1 MLIEIPALFSASEVD
16 ATVATLLDQPWVD
29 GKVTAG
35 QRSAMAKNNRQL
47 SEDAPVAIRMGE
59 QILSRL
65 SDNALFMSA
74 ALPKKIYPPL
84 FNRYSGGEAF
94 DWHIDNAIRGL
105 KGVRERVRTDISATL
120 FLADPASY
128 DGGELVIR
136 DTFGEHAVK
145 LPAGH
150 LLIYPGSSLHKINP
164 VTRGERS
171 VKLPAGHLVLYPGSS
186 VHRVNPVTRGER
198 LAAFFW
204 IESLVREDSQRS
216 LLLDMDVAIQRLT
229 TQQADDESLLQLS
242 GVYHNLLRR
251 WSDV

>member
-1 MLIEIPALFSASEVD
+1 MLIEIPALLSASEVE
-16 ATVATLLDQPWVD
+16 TIVATLLDQPWVD

-47 SEDAPVAIRMGE
+47 SENSPMALRIGE
-59 QILSRL
+59 QILARL

-74 ALPKKIYPPL
+74 ALPKRIYPPL

-94 DWHIDNAIRGL
+94 DWHIDNAIRGI

-164 VTRGERS
+164 VTRGERIAS
-171 VKLPAGHLVLYPGSS
+171 
-186 VHRVNPVTRGER
+186 
-198 LAAFFW
+198 FFW
-204 IESLVREDSQRS
+204 IESLVREDSQRQ
-216 LLLDMDVAIQRLT
+216 LLLDMDVAIQTLT
-229 TQQADDESLLQLS
+229 AQDADHHALLQLS
-242 GVYHNLLRR
+242 GAYHNLLRR
-251 WSDV
+251 WSDG

>member
-1 MLIEIPALFSASEVD
+1 M
-16 ATVATLLDQPWVD
+16 
-29 GKVTAG
+29 
-35 QRSAMAKNNRQL
+35 
-47 SEDAPVAIRMGE
+47 
-59 QILSRL
+59 
-65 SDNALFMSA
+65 
-74 ALPKKIYPPL
+74 
-84 FNRYSGGEAF
+84 
-94 DWHIDNAIRGL
+94 
-105 KGVRERVRTDISATL
+105 
-120 FLADPASY
+120 
-128 DGGELVIR
+128 IR
-136 DTFGEHAVK
+136 DTF
-145 LPAGH
+145 
-150 LLIYPGSSLHKINP
+150 
-164 VTRGERS
+164 GERS

>member
-1 MLIEIPALFSASEVD
+1 MLIEIPALLSASEVD
-16 ATVATLLDQPWVD
+16 TTVTALLDQPWVD

-47 SEDAPVAIRMGE
+47 TEDSPMALRIGE
-59 QILSRL
+59 QILARL

-74 ALPKKIYPPL
+74 ALPKRIYPPL

-94 DWHIDNAIRGL
+94 DWHIDNAIRGI

-164 VTRGERS
+164 VTRGERIAS
-171 VKLPAGHLVLYPGSS
+171 
-186 VHRVNPVTRGER
+186 
-198 LAAFFW
+198 FFW
-204 IESLVREDSQRS
+204 IESLVREDSQRQ
-216 LLLDMDVAIQRLT
+216 LLLDMDVAIQTLT
-229 TQQADDESLLQLS
+229 AQNADHHALLQLS
-242 GVYHNLLRR
+242 GAYHNLLRR

>member
-1 MLIEIPALFSASEVD
+1 MMIEIPALLSAEEVEV
-16 ATVATLLDQPWVD
+16 AVATLLDQPWVD

-35 QRSAMAKNNRQL
+35 KRSARAKNNRQL
-47 SEDAPVAIRMGE
+47 AEDAPVAIRLGE

-164 VTRGERS
+164 VTRGERIAS
-171 VKLPAGHLVLYPGSS
+171 
-186 VHRVNPVTRGER
+186 
-198 LAAFFW
+198 FFW
-204 IESLVREDSQRS
+204 IESLVREDSQRQ

-229 TQQADDESLLQLS
+229 AQHADDHALLQLS
-242 GVYHNLLRR
+242 GAYHNLLRR

>member
-1 MLIEIPALFSASEVD
+1 MLIEIPALLSASEVET
-16 ATVATLLDQPWVD
+16 TVVTLLDQPWVD

-47 SEDAPVAIRMGE
+47 SEESPVALRIGE
-59 QILSRL
+59 QILARL

-74 ALPKKIYPPL
+74 ALPKRIYPPL

-94 DWHIDNAIRGL
+94 DWHIDNAIRGI

-164 VTRGERS
+164 VTRGERIAS
-171 VKLPAGHLVLYPGSS
+171 
-186 VHRVNPVTRGER
+186 
-198 LAAFFW
+198 FFW
-204 IESLVREDSQRS
+204 IESLVREDSQRQ
-216 LLLDMDVAIQRLT
+216 LLLDMDVAIQTLSA
-229 TQQADDESLLQLS
+229 QDAAPHALLQLS
-242 GVYHNLLRR
+242 GAYHNLLRR

>member
-1 MLIEIPALFSASEVD
+1 MLIEIPALLSASEVET
-16 ATVATLLDQPWVD
+16 TVDTLLDQPWVD

-47 SEDAPVAIRMGE
+47 SEDSPVAIRLGE

-164 VTRGERS
+164 VTRGERIAS
-171 VKLPAGHLVLYPGSS
+171 
-186 VHRVNPVTRGER
+186 
-198 LAAFFW
+198 FFW
-204 IESLVREDSQRS
+204 IESLVREDSQRQ
-216 LLLDMDVAIQRLT
+216 LLLDMDVAIQTLT
-229 TQQADDESLLQLS
+229 AQDADHHALLQLS
-242 GVYHNLLRR
+242 GAYHNLLRR

>member
-1 MLIEIPALFSASEVD
+1 MIEIPGLLSAEEV
-16 ATVATLLDQPWVD
+16 AVAVATLLDQPWVD

-47 SEDAPVAIRMGE
+47 SEDAPVAIRLGE

-164 VTRGERS
+164 VTRGERIAS
-171 VKLPAGHLVLYPGSS
+171 
-186 VHRVNPVTRGER
+186 
-198 LAAFFW
+198 FFW
-204 IESLVREDSQRS
+204 IESLVREDSQRQ

-229 TQQADDESLLQLS
+229 AQHADDHALLQLS
-242 GVYHNLLRR
+242 GAYHNLLRR

>member
-1 MLIEIPALFSASEVD
+1 MLIEIPALLDAAEVAS
-16 ATVATLLDQPWVD
+16 TVATLLAQPWVD

-35 QRSAMAKNNRQL
+35 QRSALAKNNRQL
-47 SEDAPVAIRMGE
+47 SEDSPAAIRLGE

-94 DWHIDNAIRGL
+94 DWHIDNAIRGI

-136 DTFGEHAVK
+136 DTFGEQTVK

-150 LLIYPGSSLHKINP
+150 LVIYPGSSLHKINP
-164 VTRGERS
+164 VTRGER
-171 VKLPAGHLVLYPGSS
+171 
-186 VHRVNPVTRGER
+186 
-198 LAAFFW
+198 LASFFW
-204 IESLVREDSQRS
+204 IESLVREDSQRQ

-229 TQQADDESLLQLS
+229 AQQADNHALLQLS
-242 GVYHNLLRR
+242 GAYHNLLRR
-251 WSDV
+251 

>member
-1 MLIEIPALFSASEVD
+1 MLIEIPGLLSAEEVEV
-16 ATVATLLDQPWVD
+16 AVATLLDQPWVD

-35 QRSAMAKNNRQL
+35 QRSARAKNNRQL
-47 SEDAPVAIRMGE
+47 SEDAPVAIRLGE

-84 FNRYSGGEAF
+84 FNRYSSGEAF

-164 VTRGERS
+164 VTRGERIAS
-171 VKLPAGHLVLYPGSS
+171 
-186 VHRVNPVTRGER
+186 
-198 LAAFFW
+198 FFW
-204 IESLVREDSQRS
+204 IESLVREDSQRQ

-229 TQQADDESLLQLS
+229 AQHADDHALLQLS
-242 GVYHNLLRR
+242 GAYHNLLRR

>member
-1 MLIEIPALFSASEVD
+1 MLIEIPGLLSAEEVEV
-16 ATVATLLDQPWVD
+16 AVATLLDQPWVD

-35 QRSAMAKNNRQL
+35 QRSARAKNNRQL
-47 SEDAPVAIRMGE
+47 SEDAPVAIRLGE

-164 VTRGERS
+164 VTRGERIAS
-171 VKLPAGHLVLYPGSS
+171 
-186 VHRVNPVTRGER
+186 
-198 LAAFFW
+198 FFW
-204 IESLVREDSQRS
+204 IESLVREDSQRQ

-229 TQQADDESLLQLS
+229 AQHADDHALLQLS
-242 GVYHNLLRR
+242 GAYHNLLRR

>member
-1 MLIEIPALFSASEVD
+1 MLIEIPTLLDAAEVAS
-16 ATVATLLDQPWVD
+16 TVATLLAQPWVD

-35 QRSAMAKNNRQL
+35 QRSALAKNNRQL
-47 SEDAPVAIRMGE
+47 SEDSPAAIRLGE

-94 DWHIDNAIRGL
+94 DWHIDNAIRGI

-136 DTFGEHAVK
+136 DTFGEQTVK

-150 LLIYPGSSLHKINP
+150 LVIYPGSSLHKINP
-164 VTRGERS
+164 VTRGER
-171 VKLPAGHLVLYPGSS
+171 
-186 VHRVNPVTRGER
+186 
-198 LAAFFW
+198 LASFFW
-204 IESLVREDSQRS
+204 IESLVREDSQRQ

-229 TQQADDESLLQLS
+229 AQQADDQALLQLS
-242 GVYHNLLRR
+242 GAYHNLLRR

>member
-1 MLIEIPALFSASEVD
+1 VLIEIPGLLSAEEVEV
-16 ATVATLLDQPWVD
+16 AVATLLDQPWVD

-35 QRSAMAKNNRQL
+35 QRSARAKNNRQL
-47 SEDAPVAIRMGE
+47 SEDAPVAIRLGE

-65 SDNALFMSA
+65 SANALFMSA

-128 DGGELVIR
+128 GGGELVIR

-164 VTRGERS
+164 VTRGERIAS
-171 VKLPAGHLVLYPGSS
+171 
-186 VHRVNPVTRGER
+186 
-198 LAAFFW
+198 FFW
-204 IESLVREDSQRS
+204 IESLVREDSQRQ

-229 TQQADDESLLQLS
+229 AQHADDHALLQLS
-242 GVYHNLLRR
+242 GAYHNLLRR
-251 WSDV
+251 WSNV

>member
-1 MLIEIPALFSASEVD
+1 MLIEIPGLLSAEEV
-16 ATVATLLDQPWVD
+16 AVAVVTLLDQPWVD

-47 SEDAPVAIRMGE
+47 SEDAPVAIRLGE

-128 DGGELVIR
+128 GGGELVIR

-164 VTRGERS
+164 VTRGERIAS
-171 VKLPAGHLVLYPGSS
+171 
-186 VHRVNPVTRGER
+186 
-198 LAAFFW
+198 FFW
-204 IESLVREDSQRS
+204 IESLVREDSQRQ

-229 TQQADDESLLQLS
+229 AQHADDHALLQLS
-242 GVYHNLLRR
+242 GAYHNLLRR

>member
-1 MLIEIPALFSASEVD
+1 MIEIPALLSASEVET
-16 ATVATLLDQPWVD
+16 TVTTLLDQPWVD

-47 SEDAPVAIRMGE
+47 SEDSPMALRIGE
-59 QILSRL
+59 QILARL

-74 ALPKKIYPPL
+74 ALPKRIYPPL

-94 DWHIDNAIRGL
+94 DWHIDNAIRGI

-164 VTRGERS
+164 VTRGERIAS
-171 VKLPAGHLVLYPGSS
+171 
-186 VHRVNPVTRGER
+186 
-198 LAAFFW
+198 FFW
-204 IESLVREDSQRS
+204 IESLVREDSQRQ
-216 LLLDMDVAIQRLT
+216 LLLDMDVAIQTLT
-229 TQQADDESLLQLS
+229 AQDADHHALLQLS
-242 GVYHNLLRR
+242 GAYHNLLRR